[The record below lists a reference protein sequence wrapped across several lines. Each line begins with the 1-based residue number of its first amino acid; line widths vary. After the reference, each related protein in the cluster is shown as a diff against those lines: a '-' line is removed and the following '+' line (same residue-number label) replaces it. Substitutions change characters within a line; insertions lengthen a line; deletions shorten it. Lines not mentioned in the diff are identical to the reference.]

1 MTTKT
6 TIQPYVIARVIPA
19 DYATTVER
27 VRRALAK
34 EGFGVLTEIDLRAK
48 LKEKLGVETKDYV
61 ILGACHPPSAH
72 RAVSLEESIG
82 VFLPCNVV
90 VHATEGGTAVKA
102 VRPSVTLANVGN
114 PSLEPIGREVEAMLT
129 RVVDAV

>member
-6 TIQPYVIARVIPA
+6 TSAPYVIARVIPS

-27 VRRALAK
+27 VREALAK
-34 EGFGVLTEIDLRAK
+34 EGFGVLTEIDVRATLKKK
-48 LKEKLGVETKDYV
+48 LDVKFKDYV

-72 RAVSLEESIG
+72 QALSHEESIG

-102 VRPSVTLANVGN
+102 VRPSFTLGNVNN
-114 PSLEPIGREVEAMLT
+114 PALEPLGREVEAMLT
-129 RVVDAV
+129 RVVKSL